1 MKLLLLAS
9 SLDRGGAETHVYTL
23 ACGLAKAGHT
33 VEVASSGGAL
43 SEALKQSGIVHHTAD
58 WHTHHPIRIWRAY
71 RTLRRLLAQ
80 GKYSLVH
87 AHGRI
92 PAFLT
97 SVALRRSSL
106 PMVMTVHARF
116 RVGGWRRRCSRWGR
130 KTIAVSEDLKQYLCE
145 GYGISADR
153 VSVIPNG
160 IDTERFSPG
169 SVLPSVTDKLSLVFL
184 SRMDRD
190 CSLGARLLCRL
201 APVLHERFPSLRILL
216 VGGGNAFSEVKRE
229 AQRANRVC
237 GAEVVWAIG
246 HRENPEDILRQATG
260 VLAVSRAAL
269 EAMACGVPTILG
281 GDEGFL
287 GLVDKQVLLEKA
299 EQSNF
304 CCRGCG
310 RMSEALLRE
319 HITHLLSLSVGERAE
334 LSKTV
339 RRWVC
344 EHHGIERMIGQ
355 TEAFYRSVERYDPTR
370 RGRAILCGY
379 YGYGNMGDDALLR
392 ATIKRAENELAD
404 RPLTALTRRGR
415 RDEASFGV
423 RCVRRSSPLAM
434 WRELKGADVL
444 IYGGGTLLQDAT
456 SFHSLLYYTA
466 LLKLAQRR
474 GVRTELWANG
484 LEEPHSALGRRMI
497 RSVLRDCA
505 TIGVR
510 DGRSF
515 TLAKE
520 LLGEKVTTAPIRQP
534 DLALATPPCDRA
546 RLRFL
551 QDYYGLRKGAGRYA
565 IVAARGGAPRGYARI
580 FEEWL
585 ATLRAEGVSLLFVP
599 MLPKEDLTVSL
610 RLGRAFGGRV
620 ACGLGAS
627 DFVGL
632 ASECRVVC
640 GMRLHALVFAASAH
654 APFVGF
660 GGDAKIESFCR
671 ENGGV
676 YFTQLYH

>member
-9 SLDRGGAETHVYTL
+9 SLDRGGAETHVCAL
-23 ACGLAKAGHT
+23 ARGLAEAGHT
-33 VEVASSGGAL
+33 VEVASCGGAL
-43 SEALKQSGIVHHTAD
+43 SRVLRQSGIVHYPAD
-58 WHTHHPIRIWRAY
+58 WHTHHPIRLWRAY
-71 RTLRRLLAQ
+71 RMLRRLLMQ

-92 PAFLT
+92 PAFLA

-106 PMVMTVHARF
+106 PLVTTVHARF
-116 RVGGWRRRCSRWGR
+116 RVGGWRRRFSRWGR

-145 GYGISADR
+145 DYGLSAER
-153 VSVIPNG
+153 IAVIPNG
-160 IDTERFSPG
+160 IDTERFSP
-169 SVLPSVTDKLSLVFL
+169 SPTSLSEEDKLRLVFL

-190 CSLGARLLCRL
+190 CSLGAHLLCRL
-201 APVLHERFPSLRILL
+201 APALYEQFPSLRLLL
-216 VGGGNAFSEVKRE
+216 VGGGDSFSAVKRE
-229 AQRANRVC
+229 AQRANRLC
-237 GAEVVWAIG
+237 KEDVVLMLG
-246 HRENPEDILRQATG
+246 HVDTPEDILRQATG

-287 GLVDKQVLLEKA
+287 GLVDKQAVWEKA

-304 CCRGCG
+304 CCRGDM
-310 RMSEALLRE
+310 RMSEAGLWE
-319 HITHLLSLSVGERAE
+319 QITRLLSLSVGERSE
-334 LSKTV
+334 LGRTA

-344 EHHGIERMIGQ
+344 EHHGIKRMIGQ
-355 TEAFYRSVERYDPTR
+355 TEAFYRSVECYDPTC

-392 ATIKRAENELAD
+392 ATIGRVRSELGD
-404 RPLTALTRRGR
+404 CPITALTRKGY

-423 RCVRRSSPLAM
+423 RCIRRTSFLAVR
-434 WRELKGADVL
+434 RELKEADIL
-444 IYGGGTLLQDAT
+444 IYGGGTLLQDTT
-456 SFHSLLYYTA
+456 SFRSLLYYTA
-466 LLKLAQRR
+466 LLKMAQRR
-474 GVRTELWANG
+474 GIRTELWANG
-484 LEEPHSALGRRMI
+484 LEEPHSLLGRRMI
-497 RSVLRDCA
+497 QSVLRDCA
-505 TIGVR
+505 TIGLR
-510 DGRSF
+510 DARSVA
-515 TLAKE
+515 LAKE
-520 LLGEKVTTAPIRQP
+520 LLGEGAVTAPTRQA
-534 DLALATPPCDRA
+534 DLALETPPCDRG
-546 RLRFL
+546 RLHFL
-551 QDYYGLRKGAGRYA
+551 RDYYGLRGVGGYA
-565 IVAARGGAPRGYARI
+565 IVAVRGGVPRGYARI
-580 FEEWL
+580 FQEWV
-585 ATLRAEGVSLLFVP
+585 AMLRAEGVTLLFVP
-599 MLPKEDLTVSL
+599 MLPKEDLTASL
-610 RLGRAFGGRV
+610 RLCRSLGGRM

-632 ASECRVVC
+632 ASESRLVC